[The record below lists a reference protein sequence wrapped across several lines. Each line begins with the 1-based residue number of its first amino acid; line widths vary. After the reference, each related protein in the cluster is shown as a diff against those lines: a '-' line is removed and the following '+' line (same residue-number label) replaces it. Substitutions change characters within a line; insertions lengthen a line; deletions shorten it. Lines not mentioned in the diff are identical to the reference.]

1 MKLNE
6 IVKSYKFRLY
16 PNESQK
22 QMIEKTFGCK
32 RFVYNHFLAKSIE
45 DYQSSGKSNS
55 YNQNSRD
62 LTSLKKELI
71 WLAEVD
77 SWATQNALRDLDAA
91 YQNLFRRVKQR
102 QKPGFPKFRKK
113 ISKQSYK
120 TTNPNKLQL
129 PIKDNKVR
137 LPKIGWVKFEQDRE
151 ILGRWLS
158 MTISKNPSGKYFI
171 SINCCEVPYQE
182 YETTGSLVGID
193 LGIKDFAITSN
204 CEKFDNPKFLK
215 KSEKRLKML
224 QRRFYKKQKGSKN
237 REKAR
242 IKLARQH
249 EKIANQRNDFIQKL
263 STNLV
268 KNHDLIALE
277 SLRVKA
283 MVRNHNLAKSI
294 SDASWSEFV
303 RMLSYK
309 CEWNRKVL
317 VQIDTFFPSSQLC
330 SNCGYKNPQVK
341 DLGIREWVCTECEE
355 HHDRDINA
363 ANNILQEGLR
373 IIST

>member
-1 MKLNE
+1 MNT
-6 IVKSYKFRLY
+6 VTKSYKFRLY
-16 PNESQK
+16 PDQYQK
-22 QMIEKTFGCK
+22 YIIEKTFGCK

-45 DYQSSGKSNS
+45 DYNQTKKSNS
-55 YNQNSRD
+55 YNQNSKQ
-62 LTSLKKELI
+62 LTVLKKDLP

-91 YQNLFRRVKQR
+91 YQNFFRRVKQG

-113 ISKQSYK
+113 TNKQSYK
-120 TTNPNKLQL
+120 TNNPNKFPL
-129 PIKDNKVR
+129 PVKGSKVK
-137 LPKIGWVKFEQDRE
+137 LPKIGWVKFKQDRE

-158 MTISKNPSGKYFI
+158 MTISRNPSGKYFI

-182 YETTGSLVGID
+182 YEITGSLVGID

-204 CEKFDNPKFLK
+204 GEKFGNPKFLR

-224 QRRFYKKQKGSKN
+224 QQRLSKKQKGSKN

-249 EKIANQRNDFIQKL
+249 EKIVNQRNDFLQKL

-268 KNHDLIALE
+268 KSHDLIAIE
-277 SLRVKA
+277 SLKVKE
-283 MVRNHNLAKSI
+283 MVRNHKLAKSI
-294 SDASWSEFV
+294 SDASWSEFM
-303 RMLSYK
+303 RMLAYK

-317 VQIDTFFPSSQLC
+317 IQIDTFFPSSQLC
-330 SNCGYKNPQVK
+330 SNCGYKNPRVK
-341 DLGIREWVCTECEE
+341 DLGVREWVCPECGG

-363 ANNILQEGLR
+363 ANNILHEGLR
-373 IIST
+373 MISA